1 MTDRMRVLLV
11 DDEPLALDYLR
22 SVLEAEP
29 DVNIVSE
36 CNNGRKALRYIE
48 QNAVDLVFLDI
59 QMPLMT
65 GLQLVAELQVDNFP
79 MIVFVTAYDKFALEA
94 FDLNAV
100 DYILKPVDPERLL
113 VSLERARER
122 FRSPSI
128 FPDKA
133 SAISALK
140 SMKNESED
148 ALLAPVLEE
157 ANKLPIKDGGQ
168 TLLVSFDDIDWIDA
182 AGDYMCIHANGHTHI
197 MRSTMREL
205 EQRLPQHFVRIH
217 RSTIVNLHRVQSVKA
232 MTKGESILQL
242 EGETCL
248 KVSRNYRKAVQP
260 LRK

>member
-11 DDEPLALDYLR
+11 DDEPLALAYLR

-140 SMKNESED
+140 IY
-148 ALLAPVLEE
+148 EE
-157 ANKLPIKDGGQ
+157 
-168 TLLVSFDDIDWIDA
+168 
-182 AGDYMCIHANGHTHI
+182 
-197 MRSTMREL
+197 
-205 EQRLPQHFVRIH
+205 
-217 RSTIVNLHRVQSVKA
+217 
-232 MTKGESILQL
+232 
-242 EGETCL
+242 
-248 KVSRNYRKAVQP
+248 
-260 LRK
+260 